1 MEDMLHV
8 PVELTDDEFDAV
20 SAGTCCGCG
29 GQTGLVNVNDTLNNN
44 NILNGNDVNV
54 AVGVGSVIIQRA

>member
-1 MEDMLHV
+1 MDSMLHV

-20 SAGTCCGCG
+20 SAGTCCG

-54 AVGVGSVIIQRA
+54 AVGVGSVIIQTS